1 MNFTV
6 HGRLDL
12 SAPLEL
18 LRSLSVRGTPL
29 PDLPR
34 YDRDPPAVVEVVRD
48 KEDAQ

>member
-18 LRSLSVRGTPL
+18 LRSLLVGGRLYRT
-29 PDLPR
+29 
-34 YDRDPPAVVEVVRD
+34 YRDMIAIPPAVVEVVRD
-48 KEDAQ
+48 EEDAQ